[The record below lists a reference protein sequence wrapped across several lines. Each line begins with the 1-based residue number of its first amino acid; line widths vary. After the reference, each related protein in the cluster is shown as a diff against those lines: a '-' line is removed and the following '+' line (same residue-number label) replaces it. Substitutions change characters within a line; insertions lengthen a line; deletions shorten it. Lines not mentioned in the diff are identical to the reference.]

1 MIHMTESSF
10 TLDGKRYA
18 RCRCGWMSEPEDGLT
33 LNQVHKIG
41 DAHLAEANAQR
52 ASRTAEGI

>member
-18 RCRCGWMSEPEDGLT
+18 RCRCGWMSEPQDGLT
-33 LNQVHKIG
+33 LNQVRKVG
-41 DAHLAEANAQR
+41 DAHLADANAKR
-52 ASRTAEGI
+52 S